1 MARESITTGATGGNK
16 RRAATHY
23 GRRVN
28 DTEHLAKLHLKHGEE
43 VLEVT
48 FRYDTFPALGED
60 ELILRIPQ
68 YAQVQSARLQVT
80 VPFVGGDALKVGT
93 GDSEGGN
100 LSEVSL
106 VTETDAPVADI
117 GAIGAIIDGT
127 GTLVGGNAIP
137 DERQVYVTQ
146 DGTFTAGEATLTVIY
161 RRYVDRADQFN
172 DDL

>member
-1 MARESITTGATGGNK
+1 MARESITTGASGGSK

-48 FRYDTFPALGED
+48 FRYDTLPGIGED

-68 YAQVQSARLQVT
+68 YAQIIGARLQVT
-80 VPFVGGDALKVGT
+80 GEFAGGTSLAVGLSTPDGVTEDADALIVDADAVLANLATLGNVVEGQGAAIGGEAITAENQVTVTAT
-93 GDSEGGN
+93 GD
-100 LSEVSL
+100 
-106 VTETDAPVADI
+106 
-117 GAIGAIIDGT
+117 
-127 GTLVGGNAIP
+127 
-137 DERQVYVTQ
+137 
-146 DGTFTAGEATLTVIY
+146 FTAGEATLTVLY
-161 RRYVDRADQFN
+161 RPLVDRADQFN